1 MLTRPFG
8 KTGLQ
13 VSERS
18 FGAWAIG
25 GNSFGAVE
33 PTQALRSLA
42 VAEELGCNFVDTAA
56 VYGESEALLGK
67 FLAGRRDRWIVAS
80 KYSGQPSGMTAMV
93 DEQLRRLGTDCID
106 FYQIHWA
113 PRGKDEHLYSELARL
128 KRDGKVRFCGV
139 SLRSA
144 ADIDT
149 VLSQPCIDGIQVC
162 VSLLDPGPLVSRLPL
177 LRSRR
182 PGVIARSALKG
193 GFLTG
198 KYGEAASFTDPADQ
212 RHEWSRERIR
222 DTARRSGAFGFLAE
236 GEVALLDAAIAYPL
250 SFPEVSTV
258 VLSCKNVQQVQANF
272 GGDMQFR
279 LDPGQLRRIEQEQRR
294 LGVYPANPAMRV
306 WRRLRRL
313 LASREGRGA

>member
-128 KRDGKVRFCGV
+128 KRDGKVQNQLQWLADEGALLAVEEHGGGV
-139 SLRSA
+139 GVGVRER
-144 ADIDT
+144 
-149 VLSQPCIDGIQVC
+149 
-162 VSLLDPGPLVSRLPL
+162 LDLH
-177 LRSRR
+177 
-182 PGVIARSALKG
+182 
-193 GFLTG
+193 
-198 KYGEAASFTDPADQ
+198 AAS
-212 RHEWSRERIR
+212 E
-222 DTARRSGAFGFLAE
+222 
-236 GEVALLDAAIAYPL
+236 
-250 SFPEVSTV
+250 
-258 VLSCKNVQQVQANF
+258 QQA
-272 GGDMQFR
+272 
-279 LDPGQLRRIEQEQRR
+279 
-294 LGVYPANPAMRV
+294 
-306 WRRLRRL
+306 
-313 LASREGRGA
+313 